1 MNQLEEVYKS
11 LEANKK
17 KRREIAKMYKDELV
31 NNQRHQE
38 ISEQLKELREE
49 KKSIENQ
56 IKSGTKDFQELDDL
70 RLEIQS
76 ETELL
81 SDLALNMY
89 MKNQT
94 VEITD
99 EHDNKW
105 LPVFK
110 VTFKKE

>member
-1 MNQLEEVYKS
+1 MNKLEEVYKS
-11 LEANKK
+11 LEENKK

-31 NNQRHQE
+31 NNQRHEE
-38 ISEQLKELREE
+38 INEQLKELREE

-56 IKSGTKDFQELDDL
+56 IKAGSKDFQELDDL
-70 RLEIQS
+70 ALEIRS

-99 EHDNKW
+99 EYDNKL
-105 LPVFK
+105 LPIFK